1 VAAEAVI
8 FIPVNYCARQAAT
21 EPVKRRSTQY
31 ILEKIL
37 YSMSLRQ
44 CTFSESD
51 WTALAP
57 YWYPVAFS
65 HEVAVQPIAAQ
76 LLDQRLVL
84 YRLANGKVTAAR
96 DLCLHRGIPLSMG
109 FLERDT
115 LVCAYHGFRYDGEG
129 RCVCIPAHP
138 GAAIPPKLKLQTY
151 PTLER
156 YGLVWTRLVNDGAKI
171 LPEFD
176 EWIDPDYLQVLPDSV
191 ELEASAGRQ
200 VEGFLDVGH
209 FAFVHVETFG
219 DRTNPEVPTYSV
231 TPTANGFQAD
241 YVSTVSNY
249 PKHLQHLDPPG
260 FKWRRRFDVFLPFT
274 AKLSVFFPKD
284 GRLHILN
291 AACPVSARKTRVF
304 VPICRNFDK
313 DAPLQD
319 TLDFN
324 HQVFAEDKVMVEQQY
339 PEDLPIDLQE
349 EVHIRADRSSIIY
362 RQKLAALGLGRTFTA

>member
-1 VAAEAVI
+1 
-8 FIPVNYCARQAAT
+8 
-21 EPVKRRSTQY
+21 
-31 ILEKIL
+31 
-37 YSMSLRQ
+37 MSLRR
-44 CTFSESD
+44 CTFPESD

-65 HEVAVQPIAAQ
+65 HEVAEKPIAAQ
-76 LLDQRLVL
+76 LLDERLVL

-109 FLERDT
+109 FLEGDT
-115 LVCAYHGFRYDGEG
+115 LVCAYHGFRYDDEG

-151 PTLER
+151 PTQER
-156 YGLVWTRLVNDGAKI
+156 YGLVWTRLVNDGPKN

-176 EWIDPDYLQVLPDSV
+176 EWLDPDYLQVLPNSI

-200 VEGFLDVGH
+200 IEGFLDVGH

-219 DRTNPEVPTYSV
+219 DRTNPEVPAYEV
-231 TPTANGFQAD
+231 TPTSNGFQAD
-241 YVSTVSNY
+241 YSSTVSNY
-249 PKHLQHLDPPG
+249 PKHLEHLNPPG
-260 FKWRRRFDVFLPFT
+260 FKWRRLFDVFLPFT

-324 HQVFAEDKVMVEQQY
+324 HQVFAEDKIIVEQQY

-349 EVHIRADRSSIIY
+349 EVHIRADRSSITY